1 MLLPNS
7 EPSEGK
13 DHISVSSDPHSE
25 EHVLYYVAN
34 NEKCLKYK
42 NRKHERERERKRGE
56 KRERQFILFLEKNG
70 FPGYISCE

>member
-25 EHVLYYVAN
+25 EHVLYYFAN

-42 NRKHERERERKRGE
+42 NRKHERERERGE